1 MLNLTHDKRSNLIII
16 IIIIIMSWISHNYL
30 KYTLMLTLTCTYFV
44 YDYTFILC
52 MIILLWAIKTN
63 QQKYW
68 LNLKVPRKK
77 KQKHKDIGIEQ
88 KVNTIKSLMFYLND
102 IEFYIK

>member
-1 MLNLTHDKRSNLIII
+1 
-16 IIIIIMSWISHNYL
+16 
-30 KYTLMLTLTCTYFV
+30 
-44 YDYTFILC
+44 

-102 IEFYIK
+102 IEFYIKELYINEKESYHRHYMLTKSI

>member
-1 MLNLTHDKRSNLIII
+1 
-16 IIIIIMSWISHNYL
+16 
-30 KYTLMLTLTCTYFV
+30 
-44 YDYTFILC
+44 
-52 MIILLWAIKTN
+52 
-63 QQKYW
+63 

-102 IEFYIK
+102 IEFYIKELYINEKESYHRHYMLTKFLADMRRGLNPKANNKLEVMV